1 MGSAICAGDP
11 WAAESQ
17 PAVNTNSA
25 AVPQADTVE
34 VSPVSMQNSISDDEG
49 LPQPSAPVPFDP
61 TPSGPVSPPQPVRD
75 GQVTGSG
82 KPGSGLPDLSG
93 ESWVM
98 APIRWQGNS
107 TSSGTLFNADRSTN
121 IGINN
126 SLALGFNS
134 FIVAPY
140 IATWAGNFGM
150 NSTDFRSFPD
160 VGPTTKSESS
170 GQNVGGNIN
179 VFPVSNFPFSAYVAH
194 GELEFNSGKSRNVP
208 NSSSAFGFEQQY
220 RTEDGRDRYSARY
233 DRNSITSGNSEGSS
247 STMQGSYSTRRIVEP
262 EQFFEGEH
270 VLSANLLY
278 SPPSTE
284 VSGQGGQLL
293 NGSITHGWRVH
304 EDLSINNLLSVVD
317 NQLKQFQGNT
327 LTFNDSTVIL
337 GSSTFNWRP
346 DEDWPL
352 DIGGGVNAGYTQ
364 SRTTDAAQS
373 SQNFFSASLSGNYR
387 YSNQLSMSAGAAVAT
402 ATSDAG
408 RFNQAF
414 ANAGAYYTGLPIRFD
429 AYTYTW
435 SAGGGVTANVGNQGN
450 NGAGANASASHSVSR
465 EIVIDERQG
474 ASLNAAQSLSY
485 SLLPDGGG
493 AASLSNS
500 VGAGWRA
507 SYGDALSGSLGASA
521 GVTTGTDSNN
531 SYSASLIGNG
541 NYLISSRQSLSFNAN
556 VNWIRTETS
565 NSNAQP
571 QVLNEFVID
580 NNQTQVTGI
589 VSINYAHTSPFS
601 IRNLSY
607 TADLL
612 WVGNQSNQRLVGT
625 AAGTV
630 SSGNGTSLSLQQMLR
645 YRVGRLSFNL
655 SASVI
660 DAGGTVSNSVFGS
673 VTRDFDGFFD
683 GRW

>member
-1 MGSAICAGDP
+1 M
-11 WAAESQ
+11 
-17 PAVNTNSA
+17 
-25 AVPQADTVE
+25 
-34 VSPVSMQNSISDDEG
+34 
-49 LPQPSAPVPFDP
+49 
-61 TPSGPVSPPQPVRD
+61 
-75 GQVTGSG
+75 
-82 KPGSGLPDLSG
+82 
-93 ESWVM
+93 
-98 APIRWQGNS
+98 NS
-107 TSSGTLFNADRSTN
+107 TS
-121 IGINN
+121 
-126 SLALGFNS
+126 
-134 FIVAPY
+134 
-140 IATWAGNFGM
+140 
-150 NSTDFRSFPD
+150 FRSIPD
-160 VGPTTKSESS
+160 VGSTTKSESS
-170 GQNVGGNIN
+170 GHNVGGNIN

-194 GELEFNSGKSRNVP
+194 GELEFSSGKDRSVP

-233 DRNSITSGNSEGSS
+233 DRNSITSGNNEGSS
-247 STMQGSYSTRRIVEP
+247 STMQGSFSTRRIVAP
-262 EQFFEGEH
+262 ENFFEGEH
-270 VLSANLLY
+270 ALNANLVY
-278 SPPSTE
+278 SPASTE
-284 VSGQGGQLL
+284 GSGQGGQLL
-293 NGSITHGWRVH
+293 NASVTHGWRVH

-317 NQLKQFQGNT
+317 NQIKQFQGNT
-327 LTFNDSTVIL
+327 LTSNDSTLIL

-352 DIGGGVNAGYTQ
+352 DIGGGANAGYTQ
-364 SRTTDAAQS
+364 SRTTDAAQG
-373 SQNFFSASLSGNYR
+373 SQNFFSASLSANYR
-387 YSNQLSMSAGAAVAT
+387 YSNQLSLSAGASVAT
-402 ATSDAG
+402 ATSDTG

-414 ANAGAYYTGLPIRFD
+414 GNANAYYSGLPIRFD

-450 NGAGANASASHSVSR
+450 NGAGANASASHNVSR

-474 ASLNAAQSLSY
+474 ASLSAAQSLAY

-507 SYGDALSGSLGASA
+507 SYSDALSASLGASA
-521 GVTTGTDSNN
+521 GFTTGTDSNN
-531 SYSASLIGNG
+531 SYTASLIGNG

-556 VNWIRTETS
+556 VNWIRTETG
-565 NSNAQP
+565 NSSTQP
-571 QVLNEFVID
+571 QVLNEFVIE

-612 WVGNQSNQRLVGT
+612 WVGNQSNQRVVG
-625 AAGTV
+625 AGAGNV
-630 SSGNGTSLSLQQMLR
+630 SSGSGSSLSLQQMLR